1 LKKKKD
7 SDVAPSVRTLRCCC
21 HWPSLPARA
30 VRTDKWRVEGVDEV
44 AEEALEIELSDYKK
58 VPMERNLILWN
69 SRLLNYWKSSPY
81 FLEGNVEKSSREVR
95 NPKIV
100 RLNADAG
107 LRKLDLYEKLKQK
120 QGQEEKVEKEKNQG
134 EDEDGDSDE
143 AAGEVEEEF
152 SDDGD
157 FIQNIDFDD
166 DGDDFNMAD
175 ANDLRQEVVGFL

>member
-1 LKKKKD
+1 
-7 SDVAPSVRTLRCCC
+7 
-21 HWPSLPARA
+21 
-30 VRTDKWRVEGVDEV
+30 
-44 AEEALEIELSDYKK
+44 
-58 VPMERNLILWN
+58 MERNLIPWN

-81 FLEGNVEKSSREVR
+81 FLEENVEKSSREVR

-120 QGQEEKVEKEKNQG
+120 QGQEEKVEKEKKQG

-157 FIQNIDFDD
+157 FIQNSDFDD

-175 ANDLRQEVVGFL
+175 ANDDEATY

>member
-1 LKKKKD
+1 
-7 SDVAPSVRTLRCCC
+7 
-21 HWPSLPARA
+21 
-30 VRTDKWRVEGVDEV
+30 
-44 AEEALEIELSDYKK
+44 
-58 VPMERNLILWN
+58 MERNLIPWN

-81 FLEGNVEKSSREVR
+81 FLEENVEKS
-95 NPKIV
+95 
-100 RLNADAG
+100 

-120 QGQEEKVEKEKNQG
+120 QGQEEKVEKEKKQG

-157 FIQNIDFDD
+157 FIQNSDFDD

-175 ANDLRQEVVGFL
+175 ANDDEATY